1 LILVDTSIWADH
13 FRRNDPLL
21 ALMLAEGRVLT
32 HDFIIGELAL
42 GNLPDRIATIAALR
56 DLPHVPVLSLNA
68 FLAGCLSEDLVAA
81 GIGFVDA
88 HLLLSV
94 RREPG
99 LRLWSRDKKLAAKAD
114 AGGVAWAPP
123 AF

>member
-1 LILVDTSIWADH
+1 MILIDTSIWADH
-13 FRRNDPLL
+13 FRRGDSVL

-32 HDFIIGELAL
+32 HAFVIGELAL
-42 GNLPDRIATIAALR
+42 GNLPKRDSTIAALR
-56 DLPHVPVLSLNA
+56 DLPHLPTLSIDT
-68 FLAGCLSEDLVAA
+68 FLGALRTEGLVAA

-99 LRLWSRDKKLAAKAD
+99 IRLWSRDKRLAGQAEAS
-114 AGGVAWAPP
+114 GVAWAPP
-123 AF
+123 GS